1 MFCLGLQLTCMND
14 ILKAIGKYNTVG
26 PEKKPCLAACEDQV
40 CVCMYVSPRNPNT
53 FTLCPQ
59 VNSVSVSSSNFPNRE
74 TFIKRDDFCILVNKL
89 IKTCTRNKYYVLQK
103 YYPEICNYIY
113 DVKSNA
119 TPGTFCQNDEW
130 DTKLMGYKLDDVR

>member
-14 ILKAIGKYNTVG
+14 IFKAIGKYNTVG

-40 CVCMYVSPRNPNT
+40 YFSRKLKYLKI
-53 FTLCPQ
+53 FISIQ

-103 YYPEICNYIY
+103 YYPEICSFIWN
-113 DVKSNA
+113 VKSNA

-130 DTKLMGYKLDDVR
+130 DTKLMGYELYDVR

>member
-1 MFCLGLQLTCMND
+1 MND

-40 CVCMYVSPRNPNT
+40 CVCFSQKKYAFNI
-53 FTLCPQ
+53 FPQ

-89 IKTCTRNKYYVLQK
+89 IKTCTRKKFYVLQK
-103 YYPEICNYIY
+103 YYPEICKYIW
-113 DVKSNA
+113 DVRSNA
-119 TPGTFCQNDEW
+119 TPGTFCINDEW
-130 DTKLMGYKLDDVR
+130 DTKLMGYELNDVR

>member
-40 CVCMYVSPRNPNT
+40 CVCFSQEKNEFNIFY
-53 FTLCPQ
+53 Q

-89 IKTCTRNKYYVLQK
+89 IKTCTRKKFYVLRK
-103 YYPEICNYIY
+103 YYPQICNYIW
-113 DVKSNA
+113 DVRSNA
-119 TPGTFCQNDEW
+119 TPGTFCINDEW
-130 DTKLMGYKLDDVR
+130 DTKLMGYKLNDVR